1 MTFHPD
7 DTDSSLSDLPDTINE
22 ESSEDEDGIVA
33 QPQVAKKKPNDCIVV
48 YEHPVENGVTPAA
61 PVMTKEQMRALT
73 KKRQNKKNNDK
84 KRKAKIPKA
93 MHDWITD
100 LPFCS
105 GGHLVWD
112 VKVNPGQDLFS
123 NITAELKQIKDARKL
138 YVKECKK
145 LKLDPVPKKVTINR
159 RQPTTNEIEAARSIV
174 NNPKKFRLFDR
185 GHVTIFDKK
194 KKKGKKQIILD
205 ATFVDIKEMKESNP
219 EKFGKI
225 NFFLSFLHISK
236 KFVRRVGSK
245 GRLCAGD
252 MWAIGWRKGYLEI
265 EIVGQYLNMDF
276 ISQNLDEFLE
286 HIGQAQKV
294 SDILWDL
301 FHPIANVA
309 IENNREFMMKNNIP
323 FFSDAK
329 MPNDLCDLNPSTSN
343 PNLQSDPEPE
353 IKNTDSELHNE
364 ESKKKGF
371 SSNLTFTSNGFFNHP
386 HKDSR
391 DDNRLPFAFLLVLP
405 TSRLNG
411 LLALRSDGYNV
422 EGGEFVFPE
431 CGFGLKFNPDTMVL
445 ATFSQVHYLHG
456 TLQPSEPDDFT
467 KTGMSLQVSKRTT
480 DICQRYLLQ
489 EIVDMHKKH
498 VGDLN
503 YIFSHAKAK
512 VDERVMAKPKKK

>member
-22 ESSEDEDGIVA
+22 ESSKDEDGIVA

-123 NITAELKQIKDARKL
+123 NITADLKQIKDARKL

-294 SDILWDL
+294 SNILWDL

-309 IENNREFMMKNNIP
+309 IENNRE
-323 FFSDAK
+323 
-329 MPNDLCDLNPSTSN
+329 
-343 PNLQSDPEPE
+343 
-353 IKNTDSELHNE
+353 
-364 ESKKKGF
+364 
-371 SSNLTFTSNGFFNHP
+371 
-386 HKDSR
+386 
-391 DDNRLPFAFLLVLP
+391 
-405 TSRLNG
+405 
-411 LLALRSDGYNV
+411 SDGYNV